1 MDQQFAALSDLD
13 PNDEKPPFQQLAGVL
28 RAAIKS
34 GVYNAGDR
42 LPSQPDLAERYG
54 MARETVRNA
63 FRVLKEERL
72 VVSRQGSGAFV
83 RAQTERPVGLRPH
96 VEDLFTSEN
105 VTIDFAGFG
114 AETLHGALS
123 EPLDKVRAGQLTP
136 SSLSIRI
143 LLPDM
148 RKPAAVPSL
157 AETGEDD
164 PRLRRRMERIVRRS
178 VESITDTVDELVAME
193 LLKSG
198 KVEVRFHRA
207 GPQFKLYILNREEVF
222 FGFYP
227 VAKHPVVVG
236 GEHISAYDSM
246 GKDSVLMHFVNT
258 DDPTATDPTMIEQ
271 AQTWFDSIWTTIA
284 YEVAE

>member
-1 MDQQFAALSDLD
+1 MRKMAAVV
-13 PNDEKPPFQQLAGVL
+13 G
-28 RAAIKS
+28 
-34 GVYNAGDR
+34 
-42 LPSQPDLAERYG
+42 DLAERYG
-54 MARETVRNA
+54 MARETVRSA
-63 FRVLKEERL
+63 FRVLREERL

-114 AETLHGALS
+114 AETLHGALA

-136 SSLSIRI
+136 ASLTIRV

-148 RKPAAVPSL
+148 RQPSAAPSR
-157 AETGEDD
+157 ADTGEDD

-178 VESITDTVDELVAME
+178 VESITDAVDELVALG
-193 LLKSG
+193 LLRNG
-198 KVEVRFHRA
+198 KVDVRFHRA

-227 VAKHPVVVG
+227 IAEHPVVVG
-236 GEHISAYDSM
+236 GEHISSYDTM
-246 GKDSVLMHFVNT
+246 GKDSLLMHLVNSE
-258 DDPTATDPTMIEQ
+258 DPTVPDRPFIEQ
-271 AQTWFDSIWTTIA
+271 AQAWFDSIWTTIA
-284 YEVAE
+284 YEVTE